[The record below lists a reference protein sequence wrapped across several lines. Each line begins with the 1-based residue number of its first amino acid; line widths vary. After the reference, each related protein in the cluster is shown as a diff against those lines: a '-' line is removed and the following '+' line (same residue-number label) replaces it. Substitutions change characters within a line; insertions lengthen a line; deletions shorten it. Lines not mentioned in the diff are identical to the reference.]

1 MSYEFKNWKKIVE
14 EKDEEIRRLRE
25 QIEGKKDDGRE
36 KNVHEESDR

>member
-25 QIEGKKDDGRE
+25 ELERKKDDGRE
-36 KNVHEESDR
+36 KNVRKDNY